1 MLIQVTTNTS
11 GGRTQND
18 MRNAFFLR
26 RTNVR
31 RRKKKSAEASAES
44 TGAMNQPKT
53 MGRTPLY
60 GGKLPESRT
69 AHFTPLL
76 PSYTNANPM
85 IPPTD
90 KSHHTPIEF
99 SDLDKVRHK

>member
-18 MRNAFFLR
+18 MRKAFFLR

-31 RRKKKSAEASAES
+31 RRKKKNAEASAES
-44 TGAMNQPKT
+44 MGAMNQPKT

-60 GGKLPESRT
+60 GGKLLGSRT

-90 KSHHTPIEF
+90 KSHHRPIE
-99 SDLDKVRHK
+99 LMIWI